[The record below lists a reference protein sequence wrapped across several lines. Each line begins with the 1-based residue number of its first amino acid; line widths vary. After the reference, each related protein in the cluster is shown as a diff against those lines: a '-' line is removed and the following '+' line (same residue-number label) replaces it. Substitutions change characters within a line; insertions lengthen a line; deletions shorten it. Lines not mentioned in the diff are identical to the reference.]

1 MRHGRKPRGDAS
13 QDGIGEAIGEVE
25 QPAVEPTDVL
35 TLPERDEPVDDD
47 YSEPFEDASEVL
59 IRVSTEDL
67 EGDEDLVGDVGEWV
81 YDPAELKII
90 DEPEPEEEPVAAAA
104 AAAAEPEPEPVA
116 PAAEPE
122 ATEIEPKLEPEA
134 VALATEPAATEPAA
148 TEPEPEP
155 VAIEPELE
163 AEPEPVA
170 IEPEL
175 EAEPQPEPVTLATE
189 PEPVAIEPEP
199 EAAALATESVAI
211 EPEPEPAATAA
222 EPEAAAL
229 ATEPVA
235 TAAEPE
241 AAEIEPKL
249 EPEAVA
255 LATAPELEPEILT
268 LSVVPEPETVAL
280 TVMPVAASVVEPGPA
295 PEPGSAAEPEP
306 EVEALTFD
314 FESNDSGEEFAES
327 VEDGEPDEATR
338 TEQHE
343 DGSLQLRLARVHLKT
358 GALLMA
364 RAELEAL
371 GCRDRLD
378 MLGRLS
384 LAEARWRTGDLHGA
398 GEAATAYLAVGGD
411 EALGYLIAAEAAAA
425 ASHPVESRRLVEAAL
440 KRKLDKL
447 DCVFAGVRPKATW
460 DPALWIDDGHDADSS
475 LAVSQPALMVDGT
488 QPVSPVE
495 APPAPPAPDV
505 SGSPPTADEEAL
517 VEVGSGQA
525 CLEGGDPMV
534 AALHFSVALRMAP
547 SSAPAVLK
555 AIGIRTDLPLQIA
568 RGDALRL
575 LGLEGDAGKAYL
587 SVASALGSAR
597 AQMDGSSAS
606 EAGPAKV
613 SQEKSDQA

>member
-1 MRHGRKPRGDAS
+1 
-13 QDGIGEAIGEVE
+13 
-25 QPAVEPTDVL
+25 
-35 TLPERDEPVDDD
+35 
-47 YSEPFEDASEVL
+47 
-59 IRVSTEDL
+59 
-67 EGDEDLVGDVGEWV
+67 
-81 YDPAELKII
+81 
-90 DEPEPEEEPVAAAA
+90 
-104 AAAAEPEPEPVA
+104 VA

-170 IEPEL
+170 IEPEPVAIEPEPEAEPEPVAIEPEL
-175 EAEPQPEPVTLATE
+175 EAEPQPEPVTLATEPEPVAIEPEPEAEPQPEPVTLATE